1 MGYDENRKILSSVE
15 YIAVDASPELAKAD
29 LNIIS
34 SGTEIKDLL
43 TEKTRCCGGG
53 CKKS

>member
-1 MGYDENRKILSSVE
+1 MDHENNHKILSSVE
-15 YIAVDASPELAKAD
+15 YIAIDASPESAKAD
-29 LNIIS
+29 LNVIS